1 MPLKEKLQQEK
12 PWAIL
17 GWTRKQWKAQ
27 KMWKK
32 AEVNEEKITQLW
44 KQIRLAICAYPPVI
58 LFLSYIVDYRIITG
72 VMD

>member
-1 MPLKEKLQQEK
+1 MPFNEKFEQEK

-32 AEVNEEKITQLW
+32 AGVSEEKMTQFL
-44 KQIRLAICAYPPVI
+44 QCLDHATIREIKDQVAVEALIENV
-58 LFLSYIVDYRIITG
+58 FGKEKD
-72 VMD
+72 